1 MSRKALGR
9 GLSAL
14 FTQINSIESELVDLS
29 LDLIDPTPTQ
39 PRQVF
44 NEERLE
50 ELAQSIKISGLIQPI
65 IVRINGD
72 RYQIIAGER
81 RWRAAQRA
89 GLHKVPCVIKDIPES
104 SILEMSLI
112 ENIQREE
119 LNPIEEANAYKRLIE
134 RLNIT
139 QEELAYR
146 LGKDRTSISNQLRL
160 LKLPQI
166 IQSMVENGQLSMG
179 HARAI
184 LPIEAERDQERLAND
199 VIRKGL
205 SVRETERL
213 VKASLETKI
222 ARSASVEESEV
233 PDPNRANISA
243 AESKLSRRIGSPVKI
258 RFSAKGGQ
266 IEIKFSSSDELTRIF
281 ELLLRDPIT

>member
-1 MSRKALGR
+1 
-9 GLSAL
+9 
-14 FTQINSIESELVDLS
+14 
-29 LDLIDPTPTQ
+29 
-39 PRQVF
+39 
-44 NEERLE
+44 
-50 ELAQSIKISGLIQPI
+50 
-65 IVRINGD
+65 
-72 RYQIIAGER
+72 
-81 RWRAAQRA
+81 
-89 GLHKVPCVIKDIPES
+89 
-104 SILEMSLI
+104 MSLI

-184 LPIEAERDQERLAND
+184 LPIESERDQERLAND
-199 VIRKGL
+199 VLRKGM

-213 VKASLETKI
+213 VKASLETKK
-222 ARSASVEESEV
+222 AESSSVGESEV
-233 PDPNRANISA
+233 PDTNRANITA

-258 RFSAKGGQ
+258 RFSANGGQ

-281 ELLLRDPIT
+281 ELLLRDSIT